1 MTRLPR
7 NTCPN
12 IDRVIDFLKE
22 VASENEDLKTDVSRM
37 IDIMEELRGANS
49 MLRGVA
55 EDGIEAQERVEE
67 LESEVEE
74 LKSEV
79 KYLMG
84 EVSRLEKE
92 NENLEEQLSSPAFMT

>member
-1 MTRLPR
+1 MPRLPR

-12 IDRVIDFLKE
+12 IDKVIDFLKE
-22 VASENEDLKTDVSRM
+22 VSENEDFERGARWM
-37 IDIMEELRGANS
+37 IDVMEELRGANS
-49 MLRGVA
+49 MLRGFA

-79 KYLMG
+79 
-84 EVSRLEKE
+84 EELEARISILE
-92 NENLEEQLSSPAFMT
+92 NKMEEQY

>member
-1 MTRLPR
+1 MSRIPR

-22 VASENEDLKTDVSRM
+22 VSENEDFERGARWM
-37 IDIMEELRGANS
+37 IDVMEELRGANS
-49 MLRGVA
+49 MLRGFA

-79 KYLMG
+79 EDLKG

-92 NENLEEQLSSPAFMT
+92 NEHLEEQLSSPGFMT

>member
-1 MTRLPR
+1 MSMLPR

-12 IDRVIDFLKE
+12 IDKVIDFLKE
-22 VASENEDLKTDVSRM
+22 VSENEDFERGARWM
-37 IDIMEELRGANS
+37 IDVMEELRGANS
-49 MLRGVA
+49 MLRGFA

-79 KYLMG
+79 
-84 EVSRLEKE
+84 EELEARISILE
-92 NENLEEQLSSPAFMT
+92 NKMEEQY

>member
-1 MTRLPR
+1 MPRLPR

-12 IDRVIDFLKE
+12 IDEVIDFLKE
-22 VASENEDLKTDVSRM
+22 VSENEDFERGARWM

-49 MLRGVA
+49 TLRGVA
-55 EDGIEAQERVEE
+55 EEGIEAQERVEE

-79 KYLMG
+79 EELRARI
-84 EVSRLEKE
+84 SILEYKMDKM
-92 NENLEEQLSSPAFMT
+92 EEQY